1 MKKIFLL
8 LALLSTTLTLSA
20 GPIGEARARQIAE
33 EFFSAHATRSAVG
46 GITLS
51 WAGDSIIEP
60 ISTGAQLDNALMYI
74 YNRGA
79 NDGFI
84 VVAGDSNVDPIVAYS
99 LNSTIDTN
107 NMAEATRDIL
117 DAWCKQISA
126 ARKEQVQKSIKRSST
141 TRSGDELLYETALW
155 NQGEPY
161 NREAP
166 VWEGYRCVTG
176 CVATA
181 MSIIC
186 LYNRWPEC
194 GIGTTPEYG
203 YYDRNNVER
212 IIEANTLGR
221 AYDYDNM
228 LLDYA
233 NGYTETE
240 ANAVAAIMKDMGT
253 SVQMMYHYTE
263 SGTYDSNV
271 VNALTSYFGY
281 SKSAQ
286 LTRRDS
292 YYDSEEWN
300 DIVRANL
307 REYGP
312 MYYSGHNGVG
322 GHAFVVSGYNS
333 NDYFYINFGWG
344 GQSNGWYLIPEI
356 EYYLNQQTILGLAPD
371 RDNSSTY
378 VDILYLTSLIDSTT
392 NEVLYRGIQSD
403 ATKYESGGIYNF
415 SIGGIYNAGPR
426 LFSGD
431 ISVVHC
437 NSNNEWKSVLS
448 TFSYSDLLIG
458 HFIYFDTQYTITESI
473 ESGDCICIFSKNI
486 ESQEWQLV
494 RRFSEGDVDKIHLAA
509 SAEEVAQSLEFS
521 YNKLNGELMLQSS
534 NALQI
539 ELQSP
544 TGEVSQSETPSHHTL
559 LYTISE
565 HGEYLFNIRS
575 GGEPYTLKLKL

>member
-8 LALLSTTLTLSA
+8 LTLLSTTLTLSA

-33 EFFSAHATRSAVG
+33 EFFTAHATRSAVG
-46 GITLS
+46 SITLS
-51 WAGDSIIEP
+51 WAGDNIIEP

-79 NDGFI
+79 NDGFV
-84 VVAGDSNVDPIVAYS
+84 VVAGDSNTTPIVAYS
-99 LNSTIDTN
+99 LDGTIDTN
-107 NMAEATRDIL
+107 NMADATRDIL
-117 DAWCKQISA
+117 DAWCKQINA
-126 ARKEQVQKSIKRSST
+126 ARKEQAQKSIKRSST

-186 LYNRWPEC
+186 YHNRWPEC
-194 GIGTTPEYG
+194 GVGTTPEYS
-203 YYDRNNVER
+203 YYDTT
-212 IIEANTLGR
+212 NTLRTVPENQLGR

-263 SGTYDSNV
+263 SGSYDSNV

-307 REYGP
+307 R
-312 MYYSGHNGVG
+312 
-322 GHAFVVSGYNS
+322 
-333 NDYFYINFGWG
+333 
-344 GQSNGWYLIPEI
+344 
-356 EYYLNQQTILGLAPD
+356 
-371 RDNSSTY
+371 
-378 VDILYLTSLIDSTT
+378 
-392 NEVLYRGIQSD
+392 
-403 ATKYESGGIYNF
+403 
-415 SIGGIYNAGPR
+415 
-426 LFSGD
+426 
-431 ISVVHC
+431 
-437 NSNNEWKSVLS
+437 
-448 TFSYSDLLIG
+448 
-458 HFIYFDTQYTITESI
+458 
-473 ESGDCICIFSKNI
+473 
-486 ESQEWQLV
+486 
-494 RRFSEGDVDKIHLAA
+494 
-509 SAEEVAQSLEFS
+509 
-521 YNKLNGELMLQSS
+521 
-534 NALQI
+534 
-539 ELQSP
+539 
-544 TGEVSQSETPSHHTL
+544 
-559 LYTISE
+559 
-565 HGEYLFNIRS
+565 
-575 GGEPYTLKLKL
+575 